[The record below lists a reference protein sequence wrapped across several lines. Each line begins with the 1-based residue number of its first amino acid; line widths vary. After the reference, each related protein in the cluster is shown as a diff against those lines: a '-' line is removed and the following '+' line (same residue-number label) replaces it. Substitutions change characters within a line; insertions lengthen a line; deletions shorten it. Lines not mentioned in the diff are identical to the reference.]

1 MFRNPHLAYQ
11 RIDTLFPIAFFPVS
25 FLPPA
30 GPLLWAG
37 LCYLNPGFMII
48 KNIEAKIRLAT
59 FISLGSLLTSLMIV
73 GMICLYAFKLVSNAQ
88 KSIYLL
94 DNNIPILARQTD
106 IQMNR
111 PAEYRAHVDLF
122 HSLFFSLTPDD
133 NYMEYQMKRAM
144 YLVDESGMQ
153 QYNNLKENGFFN
165 SILSSSSVLTL
176 QTDSV
181 AVDMPR
187 LYFRYYGKLRIDRRS
202 STVVRSLITE
212 GYLKDIPRSDNNP
225 HGVLITNWKTLENKD
240 LQDVEKN
247 SF

>member
-1 MFRNPHLAYQ
+1 
-11 RIDTLFPIAFFPVS
+11 
-25 FLPPA
+25 
-30 GPLLWAG
+30 
-37 LCYLNPGFMII
+37 MII

-59 FISLGSLLTSLMIV
+59 FIAAGSLITSLIIV
-73 GMICLYAFKLVSNAQ
+73 GMNCLAAYKMVSNAQ
-88 KSIYLL
+88 KSIYIL

-106 IQMNR
+106 VQTNR
-111 PAEYRAHVDLF
+111 PAEYRADVDLF

-133 NYMEYQMKRAM
+133 NYMEYQMKKAM

-176 QTDSV
+176 QTDSIS
-181 AVDMPR
+181 VDMPKH
-187 LYFRYYGKLRIDRRS
+187 YFRYYGKLKIDRRS

-225 HGVLITNWKTLENKD
+225 HGVLITGWKTLENKD

-247 SF
+247 TF

>member
-1 MFRNPHLAYQ
+1 
-11 RIDTLFPIAFFPVS
+11 
-25 FLPPA
+25 
-30 GPLLWAG
+30 
-37 LCYLNPGFMII
+37 MII
-48 KNIEAKIRLAT
+48 KNIEAKIKLAT
-59 FISLGSLLTSLMIV
+59 FIAAGSFLTALCIV
-73 GMICLYAFKLVSNAQ
+73 GLNGFYTYQMVSNAQ
-88 KSIYLL
+88 KSIYIL

-106 IQMNR
+106 VQMNR
-111 PAEYRAHVDLF
+111 PAEYQAHVDLF

-133 NYMEYQMKRAM
+133 NYMEYQMKKAM

-176 QTDSV
+176 QTDSI
-181 AVDMPR
+181 AIDLPKH
-187 LYFRYYGKLRIDRRS
+187 YFRFYGKLKIDRRS